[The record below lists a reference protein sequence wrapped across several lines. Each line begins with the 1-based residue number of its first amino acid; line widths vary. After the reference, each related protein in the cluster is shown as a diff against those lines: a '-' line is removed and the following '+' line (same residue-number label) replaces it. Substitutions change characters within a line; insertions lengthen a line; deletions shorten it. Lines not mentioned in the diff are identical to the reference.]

1 MDSSFIT
8 DNLSSF
14 NKEGALKH
22 GLPSMAY
29 TSEEFYKTECQT
41 VFSNNWVFVGFAH
54 EFNEPGDAVPVNVA
68 GQPVL
73 LIKNVN
79 GSINAFHNSCS
90 HRCLKIVDEACNVG
104 SMLSCPYHSWT
115 YNLD

>member
-79 GSINAFHNSCS
+79 GSINAFHIPV
-90 HRCLKIVDEACNVG
+90 HIVALKLLMRHA
-104 SMLSCPYHSWT
+104 MLVQCYLAHIIHGPII
-115 YNLD
+115 